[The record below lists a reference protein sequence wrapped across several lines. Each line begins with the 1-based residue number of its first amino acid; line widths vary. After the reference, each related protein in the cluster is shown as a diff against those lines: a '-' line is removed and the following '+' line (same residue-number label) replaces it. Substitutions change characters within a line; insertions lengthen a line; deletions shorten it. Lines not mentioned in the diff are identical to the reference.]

1 MPSPEHHQLVARL
14 QHLVATLPVTPVI
27 PVPWTQD
34 EADLISAFAVFGAA
48 ACEHYIED
56 RCEKISQEA
65 YQKFY
70 NAQKLG
76 RVAKHL
82 CITPFVNFPSDDT
95 DRDALK
101 AVLGNPGFMIQ
112 IKKAYAATASAELER
127 LLKRSEIQ
135 YKKALRNNHGIGVK
149 HYFKLLGSIGV
160 NVGAFDV
167 SFVNSLQRLW
177 ELRGGAAHRHVVAAN
192 MITPTTDMVQW
203 TTDIITGFTG
213 LDGALDKLRKAAV

>member
-1 MPSPEHHQLVARL
+1 MPSSEYQQLEDRL
-14 QHLVATLPVTPVI
+14 QHLAATLPATPVI
-27 PVPWTQD
+27 PTPWTQA

-48 ACEHYIED
+48 ACEHYIEE
-56 RCEKISQEA
+56 RCGRISQEA

-70 NAQKLG
+70 NARKLG

-82 CITPFVNFPSDDT
+82 CITPFVSFPADNT

-101 AVLGNPGFMIQ
+101 AVLGNPGFMVQ
-112 IKKAYAATASAELER
+112 IKKSYAATATVELDR
-127 LLKRSEIQ
+127 LLRRSEIQ
-135 YKKALRNNHGIGVK
+135 YKKALRDNHGIGVK

-167 SFVNSLQRLW
+167 NFVNSLQRLW

-192 MITPTTDMVQW
+192 LITPTTDMRQW
-203 TTDIITGFTG
+203 TTHIITGFTG
-213 LDGALDKLRKAAV
+213 LDSALDKLRKATV